1 MKKLIFSVLALAA
14 VMVSCTSNEDLAA
27 GVSSVSGSTTASV
40 AAYVAENY
48 PATSII
54 STTASGSVVTA
65 TLNTGETLSFTKSGS
80 LISYSNNAIEGI
92 DADSLIVSDSTSTD
106 SEGRPHHR
114 GGHGGPGHGGRGGH
128 GHGEG
133 PEGHGPDSLQAGGE
147 GHGHPRHFEN
157 EVSVDSL
164 PVAINDY
171 ILANYSG
178 FKVIHAQV
186 DTICQGVVTEV
197 LVCTTA
203 TEPVKLVFDAAGVYL
218 FKAQRIKYADVPA
231 EISAV
236 VTANYSTYSIKKR
249 SEKFTLANGSIQ
261 YKVFMDLN
269 KVRKSVTFNAD
280 GTVSCEK

>member
-1 MKKLIFSVLALAA
+1 
-14 VMVSCTSNEDLAA
+14 
-27 GVSSVSGSTTASV
+27 
-40 AAYVAENY
+40 
-48 PATSII
+48 
-54 STTASGSVVTA
+54 
-65 TLNTGETLSFTKSGS
+65 

-92 DADSLIVSDSTSTD
+92 STDSLIVSDSTSTD

-114 GGHGGPGHGGRGGH
+114 GGHGGHGGPGHGGPV

-157 EVSVDSL
+157 EIAVDSL
-164 PVAINDY
+164 PVILNDY
-171 ILANYSG
+171 ILANYLG

>member
-1 MKKLIFSVLALAA
+1 MKKLIFSVLALAV

-27 GVSSVSGSTTASV
+27 GVSSVSGSTSATV

-48 PATSII
+48 PATTIV

-80 LISYSNNAIEGI
+80 LTSYSNNAIEGI
-92 DADSLIVSDSTSTD
+92 STDSLLVSDSTSTD
-106 SEGRPHHR
+106 NEGRPHHR
-114 GGHGGPGHGGRGGH
+114 GGHGGRGHGGH
-128 GHGEG
+128 GEGPEG
-133 PEGHGPDSLQAGGE
+133 PEGHGPDSLQSGGE

-157 EVSVDSL
+157 EIAVDSL

-203 TEPVKLVFDAAGVYL
+203 TEPVKLVFDASGVYL
-218 FKAQRIKYADVPA
+218 FKAQRIKYNDVPV
-231 EISAV
+231 EVSAA
-236 VTANYSTYSIKKR
+236 VTTNYSTYKVKKR
-249 SEKFTLANGSIQ
+249 SEKFTLADGSVQ
-261 YKVFMDLN
+261 YKVFMSLDST
-269 KVRKSVTFNAD
+269 RKLVTFNAD

>member
-1 MKKLIFSVLALAA
+1 
-14 VMVSCTSNEDLAA
+14 
-27 GVSSVSGSTTASV
+27 V

-48 PATSII
+48 PATTIV
-54 STTASGSVVTA
+54 STTATGSVVTA
-65 TLNTGETLSFTKSGS
+65 TLNTGETLSFTKSGE
-80 LISYSNNAIEGI
+80 LISYSNNAVEGI
-92 DADSLIVSDSTSTD
+92 DADSLIVSDSISTD
-106 SEGRPHHR
+106 SVGKPHHR
-114 GGHGGPGHGGRGGH
+114 GGHGGPAHGGRGGH

-133 PEGHGPDSLQAGGE
+133 EGPEADSTHVGA
-147 GHGHPRHFEN
+147 GHGHPLHFEN

-164 PVAINDY
+164 STTINEY

-203 TEPVKLVFDAAGVYL
+203 TEPVKLVFDASGVYL

-231 EISAV
+231 EISSA
-236 VTANYSTYSIKKR
+236 VTASYSTYNVRKR
-249 SEKFTLANGSIQ
+249 AEKFTLADGSVQ
-261 YKVFMDLN
+261 YKVFLSLN
-269 KVRKSVTFNAD
+269 STHKSVTFNAD